1 MRAGPLSNLEV
12 IEMLNRSFV
21 PVYIS
26 NEDYGGDK
34 PAAPKEEVQAWQKIY
49 GDAVKEKRSSGSV
62 CVYLV
67 GPDGVGL
74 ASMVVSKA
82 AEKDNLLKMLRASI
96 AGRDFDAGKPLVT
109 PRCQAPA
116 PKAGPADVLL
126 FLVSRTDH
134 RHSWGEFPSENWI
147 VLKEQQWKSWLPPSS
162 DA

>member
-1 MRAGPLSNLEV
+1 
-12 IEMLNRSFV
+12 
-21 PVYIS
+21 
-26 NEDYGGDK
+26 
-34 PAAPKEEVQAWQKIY
+34 
-49 GDAVKEKRSSGSV
+49 
-62 CVYLV
+62 
-67 GPDGVGL
+67 
-74 ASMVVSKA
+74 A

-162 DA
+162 DAGTTYAIPAKEAAIVLTYFFPQTEICDFGKALDADGPYKHRLEKLGLQAKVLGADGNVLKVRLDGTIKLKHNFY